1 MSSMHPAH
9 KLLGQRIVQSQL
21 GADAGN
27 VGSRSGIT
35 RDGRYRVA
43 RRQMEHQENNQ
54 RDDQCDWN
62 EGQEPSKNEHVWS
75 PILF

>member
-1 MSSMHPAH
+1 MSAAVAESPAM
-9 KLLGQRIVQSQL
+9 
-21 GADAGN
+21 A
-27 VGSRSGIT
+27 
-35 RDGRYRVA
+35 A